1 MQDLTH
7 ATVANPGELP
17 PDTVCDSGWFFEIY
31 HQRIDYPDIQAIEV
45 HVACTHPTLEDAC
58 EHVAD
63 LAGFLMST
71 HLMAGNVDGQM
82 PGIGW
87 TPYGPVTTSERQPI
101 RIEHLGRSVERPA
114 ITSVDTSL
122 VDVTKVHLEF
132 PPPRLA
138 GVRCEDGW
146 VMSYSRAAID
156 APAQIVSV
164 RAVCG
169 EPSLDQATDDFAEWI
184 GALIQT
190 RLIAMPT
197 SAPDMHTTCDPL
209 GDATAPDGRGV
220 RFE

>member
-31 HQRIDYPDIQAIEV
+31 HPRIDYPDIQAIEV
-45 HVACTHPTLEDAC
+45 HVACTQPTLEDAC

-87 TPYGPVTTSERQPI
+87 TPYGPVTTSEGQPI

-146 VMSYSRAAID
+146 VMSYSRAAFD
-156 APAQIVSV
+156 AKVVTTTRPFAAPTASSRPA
-164 RAVCG
+164 RTP
-169 EPSLDQATDDFAEWI
+169 PSLPDAS
-184 GALIQT
+184 GLKALVESQT
-190 RLIAMPT
+190 STSMPSSPT
-197 SAPDMHTTCDPL
+197 AVSAAAL
-209 GDATAPDGRGV
+209 DGVPSTG
-220 RFE
+220 

>member
-31 HQRIDYPDIQAIEV
+31 HPRIDYPDIQAIEV
-45 HVACTHPTLEDAC
+45 HVACTQPTLEDAC

-114 ITSVDTSL
+114 IAKTAKLRRASSSAPQRARASTRKSAIESSSARAPWAAKRVEAFS
-122 VDVTKVHLEF
+122 K
-132 PPPRLA
+132 A
-138 GVRCEDGW
+138 
-146 VMSYSRAAID
+146 RAA
-156 APAQIVSV
+156 S
-164 RAVCG
+164 
-169 EPSLDQATDDFAEWI
+169 S
-184 GALIQT
+184 
-190 RLIAMPT
+190 
-197 SAPDMHTTCDPL
+197 
-209 GDATAPDGRGV
+209 
-220 RFE
+220 